1 MHRTNGLRTRRERGA
16 SLVEAAIVFPMLFL
30 TIFAIVEFGL
40 AFKDWLTVSHAAR
53 EGARAGATY
62 GNDVAADYLI
72 LTDAGRHLGAA
83 SITIE
88 NVRIYNAANG
98 VGTNYDYTPGANCS
112 GPNCCD
118 WTPCPNP
125 DLPTPPYAPPLWNP
139 STRDVAAP
147 NTDTLGVRVTYTH
160 EWVTGFFKDT
170 SQFTSEVEYHLE
182 PQIFDTD
189 G

>member
-16 SLVEAAIVFPMLFL
+16 SIVEAAIVFPMLFL

-88 NVRIYNAANG
+88 NVRIYNATSG
-98 VGTNYDYTPGANCS
+98 VGTDYDYTPGANCS
-112 GPNCCD
+112 GPDCCD

-170 SQFTSEVEYHLE
+170 TQFTSEVEYHLE